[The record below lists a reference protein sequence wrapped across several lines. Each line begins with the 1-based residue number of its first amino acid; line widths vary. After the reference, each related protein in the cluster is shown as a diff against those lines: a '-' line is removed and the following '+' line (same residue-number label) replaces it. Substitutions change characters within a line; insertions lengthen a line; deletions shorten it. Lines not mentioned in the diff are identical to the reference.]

1 MPDKDSDLLQLGAS
15 DATRRV
21 LESLKNNGHID
32 TLLDGYRLG
41 VAVAIAFGKEP
52 RNEQGPVRKTM
63 FQANSVDDN
72 HGSLRIIM
80 GELFPEAPW
89 PYRAVE
95 DLAEQGV
102 QILGESFDGYDIWYA
117 DLLER
122 IEKASP
128 ADSDVATDRDHSTVS
143 VS

>member
-1 MPDKDSDLLQLGAS
+1 MADKDSDLLQLGAS

-21 LESLKNNGHID
+21 LESLKENGHID

-52 RNEQGPVRKTM
+52 RNEQGPARKTM
-63 FQANSVDDN
+63 FQANSVDDD

-80 GELFPEAPW
+80 GELFPEAAW

-95 DLAEQGV
+95 DLAEQGA
-102 QILGESFDGYDIWYA
+102 QILGDSLDGDDIWYA

-122 IEKASP
+122 IEKANPS
-128 ADSDVATDRDHSTVS
+128 DSDVGTETEQSS
-143 VS
+143 VAVG